1 MEEYCIGSRY
11 FFFQDYRDGGGRPVC
26 FALVRLTSLCGAE
39 ERCKERRRG
48 TTIALRNSLIEVTSL
63 PLEFAG
69 RWHSHIS
76 LFLNDPNYI
85 TKFLEILTPL

>member
-1 MEEYCIGSRY
+1 MG
-11 FFFQDYRDGGGRPVC
+11 
-26 FALVRLTSLCGAE
+26 
-39 ERCKERRRG
+39 
-48 TTIALRNSLIEVTSL
+48 SL

-85 TKFLEILTPL
+85 TKFLEILTPLKNQCRRKNENNNCSNNGVVLY